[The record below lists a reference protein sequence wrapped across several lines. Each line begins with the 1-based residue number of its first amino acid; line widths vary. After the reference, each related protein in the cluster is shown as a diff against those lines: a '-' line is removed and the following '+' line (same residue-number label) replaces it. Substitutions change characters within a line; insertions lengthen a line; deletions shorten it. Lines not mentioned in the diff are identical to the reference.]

1 MENECVDVICLIQ
14 ESFRNRTKEPENNAW
29 TWKSCVIAR
38 SESYANQLEGP
49 ILKQK
54 LRRHRARFGFRRK
67 KFLKVLTGCLN
78 PSRARLASRKRLQK
92 VPFWTRTF
100 GHVEGPSL
108 HFSDFQKSVRFS
120 NFIQTT
126 IFFTTS
132 WSTLASKLIN
142 VSGLKFLE
150 FIYRFNHSH
159 SNQRLVSICCLHASI
174 HCCFVSNMLS
184 HSPQPP

>member
-1 MENECVDVICLIQ
+1 MTICVKNECVDGICLIQ
-14 ESFRNRTKEPENNAW
+14 DSFSIKKIERKNIPR

-120 NFIQTT
+120 NSKQTT

-142 VSGLKFLE
+142 VWVKISWVY
-150 FIYRFNHSH
+150 IP
-159 SNQRLVSICCLHASI
+159 V
-174 HCCFVSNMLS
+174 
-184 HSPQPP
+184 